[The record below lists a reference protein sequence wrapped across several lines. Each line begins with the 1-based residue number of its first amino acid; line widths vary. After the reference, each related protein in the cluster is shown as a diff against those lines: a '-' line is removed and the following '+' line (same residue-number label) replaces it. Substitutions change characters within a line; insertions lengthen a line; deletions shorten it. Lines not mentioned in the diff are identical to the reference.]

1 MCFNAEMCGYIS
13 LDSTFC
19 SKGTLDSLSK
29 LNIKVGY
36 ILVLTAE
43 VKMPIDNN
51 NLLNWSWVLA
61 LVDCKHVERN
71 QWVMHL

>member
-1 MCFNAEMCGYIS
+1 M
-13 LDSTFC
+13 
-19 SKGTLDSLSK
+19 
-29 LNIKVGY
+29 KVDY

-61 LVDCKHVERN
+61 LVDCKHMERN